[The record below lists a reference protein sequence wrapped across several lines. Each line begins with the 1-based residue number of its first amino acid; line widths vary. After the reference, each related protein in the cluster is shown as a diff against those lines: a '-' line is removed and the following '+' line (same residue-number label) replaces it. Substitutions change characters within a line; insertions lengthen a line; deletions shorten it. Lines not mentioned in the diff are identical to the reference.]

1 MLEASLPANIT
12 GNSLTV
18 ANQLVFVSGEPF
30 EAHRPTRMEFA
41 RTNTQFRAEAI
52 TETVGEARRSV
63 VKDARRINLLH
74 EMGSRADIL
83 SDDGFCVTGAVV
95 VDVFDSFVGIVHNL
109 YREYQVGVFRVPVTL
124 ARLINA

>member
-1 MLEASLPANIT
+1 MDFSWAPIKSLNSAMLEDPLPANIT

-30 EAHRPTRMEFA
+30 EAHRSTCMEFA
-41 RTNTQFRAEAI
+41 RADAQFRAEAI

-74 EMGSRADIL
+74 KMGSRAGIL
-83 SDDGFCVTGAVV
+83 GDD
-95 VDVFDSFVGIVHNL
+95 
-109 YREYQVGVFRVPVTL
+109 
-124 ARLINA
+124 